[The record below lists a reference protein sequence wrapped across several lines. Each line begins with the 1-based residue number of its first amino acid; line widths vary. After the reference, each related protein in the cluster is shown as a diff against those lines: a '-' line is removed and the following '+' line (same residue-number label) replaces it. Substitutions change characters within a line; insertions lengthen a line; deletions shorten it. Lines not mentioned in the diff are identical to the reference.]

1 MTGNDDSGVLSRFLS
16 LVRPFSDE
24 EELEEEEH
32 QTPAEIIRRVKRLEL
47 RVRGKVTGLLQGA
60 FHSSFKGRGI
70 EFAEVR
76 EYVPGDD
83 VRTIDWN
90 VTARMNA
97 PYVKEYTEE
106 RNIDVHLV
114 IDVSGSFAF
123 GSGREKGAAAREIA
137 ASLMFCAMR
146 NNDRVGLI
154 LFTDTVVTYFPPR
167 GGRKHVLR
175 CVRELVANRPRD
187 AGTDV
192 PGALAFL
199 AKVAKKRGI
208 VFVISDFPE
217 PEGLDRPLRV
227 LGSRHD
233 LVAVRVR
240 DPREVELP
248 DAGLIE
254 LEDAETGEHV
264 LVDTSDRD
272 VREAFSRI
280 ADEEVQGLVSVIG
293 RANGQLVEVSTEEPF
308 EEPLRRFFAR
318 RDRRR
323 H

>member
-1 MTGNDDSGVLSRFLS
+1 MTGNDESGVLNRFLS
-16 LVRPFSDE
+16 LLRPFPDE
-24 EELEEEEH
+24 DVLEDEEH
-32 QTPAEIIRRVKRLEL
+32 QTPAEIVQRVKRIEL

-97 PYVKEYTEE
+97 PYVKEYIEE

-146 NNDRVGLI
+146 NNDRVGII
-154 LFTDTVVTYFPPR
+154 LFTDKVLTYLPPR
-167 GGRKHVLR
+167 GGRKHVLK
-175 CVRELVANRPRD
+175 CVRELVTHRARG

-192 PGALAFL
+192 KGALGFL

-217 PEGLDRPLRV
+217 PKGIERPLRI

-248 DAGLIE
+248 DAGLVE

-264 LVDTSDRD
+264 LVDTGDPEI
-272 VREAFSRI
+272 REAFSRL
-280 ADEEVQGLVSVIG
+280 ADEEGRGLASVIA
-293 RANGQLVEVSTEEPF
+293 RSNGELVEVSTEEPF

-318 RDRRR
+318 RERRR
-323 H
+323 R